1 MERLVYT
8 NYHVQLKIIFSL
20 ASAGFLTDK
29 GGQSMTAINTFRPH
43 LGRAAM
49 LLVSAAAL
57 LLVAAPKAGAWS
69 ETTDDGLFTVA
80 NRSGYSSI
88 PVTVTSYNGS
98 DTNITFPDKIT
109 VSGIEYPIVSI
120 GSNVLTKL
128 AEVDDI
134 TVNVTIPDS
143 YTTLD
148 SNAFKNCYGLKS
160 ITVPGSVTKIQ
171 YNAFEGCKNLSSVT
185 FADGSSNLSFG
196 NKVFLNCTSLNNLT
210 LPARLSDLDAGVFQ
224 GCTSLTDLTTSADNA
239 SYLIQDGIVYAK
251 NDDSDSYTLHSYLSS
266 NSASSL
272 TVPSEVNGKPVTA
285 IFRLAFQNNA
295 KLQSVTIPASVT
307 NFQSSCFDGCSSL
320 KKVSIAAENP
330 TIASY
335 AFTDLAA
342 DSVIEV
348 ANDSVVSKFTSST
361 YTSSKTTVKVKSN
374 APEPEAAPAASLTVK
389 GTGVKDGYS
398 YYKVTLDNPANIT
411 TMIVNLSFD
420 ASQISMKALADG
432 KKDAYAKLNDSRFVL
447 TPNWKEENGK
457 VKVSL
462 LLTTGNNAVTSEDS
476 STLLLLALP
485 VKANIT
491 GNIAMTVDSAEC
503 GGVVSGNSIKNT
515 VTVNGSASN
524 RITSY
529 DVNADDTID
538 ILVITE
544 AQRFYQA
551 DSSDSDWADAQ
562 KADVNGDGKIDIQ
575 DLIDIFLQIKF

>member
-1 MERLVYT
+1 
-8 NYHVQLKIIFSL
+8 
-20 ASAGFLTDK
+20 
-29 GGQSMTAINTFRPH
+29 MTAINTFRPH
-43 LGRAAM
+43 LSRAAM

-69 ETTDDGLFTVA
+69 ESTTDGFSVQQKTGSSDVTLT
-80 NRSGYSSI
+80 GYTGSETTLNLPASI
-88 PVTVTSYNGS
+88 EHDSQTYTVTAIDDDAFKNFKN
-98 DTNITFPDKIT
+98 TNIIKSVNIPE
-109 VSGIEYPIVSI
+109 GYQSI
-120 GSNVLTKL
+120 GLSTFEGFTGLTS
-128 AEVDDI
+128 
-134 TVNVTIPDS
+134 VTIPGSLQTLSS
-143 YTTLD
+143 Y
-148 SNAFKNCYGLKS
+148 
-160 ITVPGSVTKIQ
+160 
-171 YNAFEGCKNLSSVT
+171 AFEGCTALETVNFADDTASSLTLNLKSFKDCSSLQQITLPKRLSSM
-185 FADGSSNLSFG
+185 N
-196 NKVFLNCTSLNNLT
+196 
-210 LPARLSDLDAGVFQ
+210 AGVFI
-224 GCTSLTDLTTSADNA
+224 GCTSLQKITVADGCADFVSDGHNLYVKEDDADAYSLIGYAAGQDTTDLT
-239 SYLIQDGIVYAK
+239 I
-251 NDDSDSYTLHSYLSS
+251 
-266 NSASSL
+266 
-272 TVPSEVNGKPVTA
+272 PSEVNDKPVTS

-330 TIASY
+330 TIANY

-374 APEPEAAPAASLTVK
+374 APEPEATPAASLTVK
-389 GTGVKDGYS
+389 GTGVKNGYS
-398 YYKVTLDNPANIT
+398 YYKVTLDNSANIT

-476 STLLLLALP
+476 SNLLLLALP

-503 GGVVSGNSIKNT
+503 GGVVSSKPIKST

-529 DVNADDTID
+529 DVNADDMID
-538 ILVITE
+538 ILDITE

-562 KADVNGDGKIDIQ
+562 KADVNGDSKIDIQ